1 MAAQNWRNANK
12 AAIAAVSAA
21 TNPSLQADEYKIPA
35 KGYKVTVGD
44 GDTGAGRAAAVTATI
59 ADGYRCISI
68 TSPAGAILYRLD
80 AAPTLTNFDGIVLE
94 GGTVKIRLPDDDSTI
109 RFITVATGASTLE
122 AYITS
127 FKEVS

>member
-1 MAAQNWRNANK
+1 MAQNWRNANK

-44 GDTGAGRAAAVTATI
+44 GNTGAGRAAAVTATI
-59 ADGYRCISI
+59 ADGYRCLSI
-68 TSPAGAILYRLD
+68 TSPAGNILYRING
-80 AAPTLTNFDGIVLE
+80 APTLTVFDGIVLE
-94 GGTVKIRLPDDDSTI
+94 SGTVKIRLPDDDSTI
-109 RFITVATGASTLE
+109 RFITVATGAGTVD

-127 FKEVS
+127 FKELS